1 MKKRKVITKHGP
13 PLIPMPEGPI
23 EIPQE
28 STFNKVDL
36 ILPREKQNKTQKNK
50 TIISSD
56 TQNSNE
62 INPEINKKT
71 NETDEKLLKYNKELY
86 KNEDYERDKGF
97 QTQSVI
103 LDQQI
108 PICKDYFLTG
118 YCTYGWS
125 CKFLHIRDRMLTSY
139 ALDRMT
145 EKQDLEEA
153 KKELEKQEKQVIGEM
168 NLCSICKKL
177 CSDPV
182 ILKCGHIFCKKCAM
196 DRFKNKITT
205 CFVCGKETEGIF
217 NKYNKNPSK

>member
-1 MKKRKVITKHGP
+1 MKKRKVLTKNGP
-13 PLIPMPEGPI
+13 PLIPMPKGPI
-23 EIPQE
+23 EIPSE
-28 STFNKVDL
+28 SSLQQNNEI
-36 ILPREKQNKTQKNK
+36 ILPTQKQSKTTKFSSLSSSSAQTNNEYDETHEENK
-50 TIISSD
+50 
-56 TQNSNE
+56 
-62 INPEINKKT
+62 
-71 NETDEKLLKYNKELY
+71 ETDEKLLQYNKRLSQ
-86 KNEDYERDKGF
+86 NEDYERDKGF

-103 LDQQI
+103 LDQQL

-125 CKFLHIRDRMLTSY
+125 CKFLHTRDRMLTSY

-153 KKELEKQEKQVIGEM
+153 KKEMEKQEKQVIGEM
-168 NLCSICKKL
+168 DLCPICKKL

-196 DRFKNKITT
+196 ERFKNKITT

-217 NKYNKNPSK
+217 NKYNKPTTK